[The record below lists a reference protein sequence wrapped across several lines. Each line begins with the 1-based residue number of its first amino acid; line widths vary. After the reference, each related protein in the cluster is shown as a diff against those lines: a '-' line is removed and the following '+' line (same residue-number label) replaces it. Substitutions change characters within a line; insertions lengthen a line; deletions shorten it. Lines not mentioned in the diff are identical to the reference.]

1 MFASPQAAVTVSTAE
16 APLRGTSD
24 PRLRLEAGNMLTAI
38 ERIID
43 AVSIEDVVR
52 DLKLDLDR
60 SGRHLLGNC
69 PTGHRSQGGRCFS
82 VNTEGSYFTCFHC
95 GVAGDVVDL
104 VRLVEG
110 LEFREA
116 LRWLAEKVEPDLLPW
131 LNGDKKV
138 ERPEMKA
145 YYLRAGLCD
154 LVFAYGKE
162 VLYQEEGKD
171 GLEYLVYEWGYS
183 IDKLKDSDWIYFPP
197 DQRIKDH
204 LRKVQPEAGEQIKAL
219 KLQGYFGDNFRLA
232 FPHRDRRGTITGF
245 LKTTSRSKG
254 IEITTHDGKKH
265 QGIRWDSTLETGKE
279 GLFNLHAARGEKGIL
294 LVKGYPDALYLSA
307 LGFKGMVAV
316 GEGPL
321 SRTHIESLRAQG
333 VETATLCFGNDP
345 PGDKGEAG
353 GVKNTETALE
363 LFAGS
368 ELHAFVIDPASL
380 APHEGP
386 YEWVK
391 EKGADAFKELLTG
404 RAYGSEWRWKGIK
417 QRHNLLDREGWTR
430 AKNEGFRLVETTTD
444 PSEQHF
450 LLEALGRDLGF
461 NGDLFARALKEY
473 RERRAL
479 RDREVSYRDLHREMG
494 RLLQEEK
501 LEELDR
507 KLEESVKEFRGKGI
521 RAVTEPYTLGRL
533 QEDMLQTPE
542 ALKTGYESL
551 DKWVGIPQGAITVAA
566 ARPSHGKTAF
576 LMNLLL
582 NMTAENPEKAFFF
595 FSYKESRRWIA
606 LKLLNM
612 MSGKVIDEDRN
623 LHLLERYVKGG
634 YGSTP
639 EIEEGKRVFNLLTE
653 KGRLWLID
661 EPYFVEDLADTFAI
675 LSERHDVGAVFID
688 FFQKM
693 KARGHYTTRH
703 AELRRVSE
711 RILEAAK
718 SLSLPV
724 ILGAH
729 VVGGGPK
736 RPDRIRLEDLR
747 EDGDIG
753 QDASLVIGL
762 FDETL
767 EKAGEEGTRTGK
779 SVVDLRVTILKN
791 GNGPANQET
800 LLRFNRPLLKI
811 TERERMLRSVESKGS

>member
-1 MFASPQAAVTVSTAE
+1 
-16 APLRGTSD
+16 
-24 PRLRLEAGNMLTAI
+24 MLTAI

-52 DLKLDLDR
+52 ELGLDLDR
-60 SGRHLLGNC
+60 SGKHLLGNC
-69 PTGHRSQGGRCFS
+69 PTGHRSQGGKCFS
-82 VNTEGSYFTCFHC
+82 VNTEGHYFTCFNC
-95 GVAGDVVDL
+95 GVAGDAVDL
-104 VRLVEG
+104 VQLVEG
-110 LEFREA
+110 LELREA
-116 LRWLAEKVEPDLLPW
+116 MRWIAERVGRDLLAW
-131 LNGDKKV
+131 LDGDKKV
-138 ERPEMKA
+138 ERPERKA
-145 YYLRAGLCD
+145 YYQRAGLYD

-171 GLEYLVYEWGYS
+171 GLEYLVYEWGYP
-183 IDKLKDSDWIYFPP
+183 IDKLKESDWIYFPP

-232 FPHRDRRGTITGF
+232 YPHRDRRGTITGF
-245 LKTTSRSKG
+245 LKTTTRGKG

-279 GLFNLHAARGEKGIL
+279 GLFNLHAARGEKGII
-294 LVKGYPDALYLSA
+294 LVEGYPDALCLSA
-307 LGFKGMVAV
+307 LGFKGVVAA
-316 GEGPL
+316 GKGPL
-321 SRTHIESLRAQG
+321 SRTHIESLKAQG
-333 VETATLCFGNDP
+333 VETATLCFDNDH
-345 PGDKGEAG
+345 GDDKGEAG
-353 GVKNTETALE
+353 GVKKTETALE

-368 ELHAFVIDPASL
+368 ETHVFVIDPASL
-380 APHEGP
+380 GPHESP
-386 YEWVK
+386 YEWVR

-404 RAYGSEWRWKGIK
+404 RVYGSEWKWKRIK

-430 AKNEGFRLVETTTD
+430 AKNEGFRLAETTTD
-444 PSEQHF
+444 ASEQHF
-450 LLEALGRDLGF
+450 LLEALGRDLAF
-461 NGDLFARALKEY
+461 NGDLFARALREY

-479 RDREVSYRDLHREMG
+479 RERETSYWDLHREMG
-494 RLLQEEK
+494 KLLQEEK
-501 LEELDR
+501 LDELDR
-507 KLEESVKEFRGKGI
+507 MLEESVRRFRGKGI
-521 RAVTEPYTLGRL
+521 HAVTEPYTLGRL

-551 DKWVGIPQGAITVAA
+551 DKWAGIPQGAITVVA

-595 FSYKESRRWIA
+595 FTYKESRKWTA
-606 LKLLNM
+606 LKLLNV

-639 EIEEGKRVFNLLTE
+639 EIEEGKKAFNLLTE

-661 EPYFVEDLADTFAI
+661 EPYFVDDLVDTFAI
-675 LSERHDVGAVFID
+675 LSERHNVGAMFID

-693 KARGHYTTRH
+693 KAPGHYPTRH

-711 RILEAAK
+711 RIREAAK

-724 ILGAH
+724 VLGAH
-729 VVGGGPK
+729 AGFGPK
-736 RPDRIRLEDLR
+736 HPDRIRLEDLS
-747 EDGDIG
+747 EDGEIA
-753 QDASLVIGL
+753 QDAGLVIGL
-762 FDETL
+762 YNAAL
-767 EKAGEEGTRTGK
+767 EEAGEGGARTGN

-791 GNGPANQET
+791 RSGPANQEV
-800 LLRFNRPLLKI
+800 LLSFNRSLLKI